1 MPAPLPTVRVV
12 VLAFGEEPTLGDAVR
27 SALDSVGVDV
37 EVRVVDNGC
46 TSDAVRRLPEDE
58 RLTIVTPAENL
69 GFAGGVNLGAEGSEA
84 AFLTLLNSDAELS
97 PDALARLVAR
107 AGEDDVGIATPS
119 LRLAAEPE
127 LLNSAGNPV
136 HFTALSWAGA
146 FGERADA
153 HDQPRDVAG
162 CTGAGATMRTEWWR
176 DELGGFD
183 DTFFA
188 YHEDVDLSWR
198 TWMLG
203 RRVVFEPTA
212 VVLHHYEFSRNAL
225 KLYLI
230 ERNRAIVQQT
240 LFGTRMRAWQWLP
253 CTALDGAMLLLAW
266 RQGWLPE
273 KRRAMRWIREH
284 RPYLRERRAHWQ
296 ARRVRSDRD
305 LAPLLTATLDASM
318 IPLPAVTGVLNVLAR
333 GYWAVARRFV

>member
-1 MPAPLPTVRVV
+1 MLAPLPTVRVV
-12 VLAFGEEPTLGDAVR
+12 VLAYGEEPYLGEAVR
-27 SALDSVGVDV
+27 SALDSVGVAV

-46 TSDAVRRLPEDE
+46 TSDAVRSLPADP
-58 RLTIVTPAENL
+58 RISIVTPTENL
-69 GFAGGVNLGAEGSEA
+69 GFAGGVNLGAAGSDAE
-84 AFLTLLNSDAELS
+84 FLTLLNSDAELA
-97 PDALARLVAR
+97 PDAVARLVER
-107 AGEDDVGIATPS
+107 AGARGVGIATPS
-119 LRLAAEPE
+119 LRLADDPE
-127 LLNSAGNPV
+127 LLNSAGNPL

-153 HDQPRDVAG
+153 HAEPRDVAC
-162 CTGAGATMRTEWWR
+162 CTGAGATMRTTWWR

-183 DTFFA
+183 DVFFA

-203 RRVVFEPTA
+203 GRVVLEPSA
-212 VVLHHYEFSRNAL
+212 VVLHHYEFSRNAR

-240 LFGTRMRAWQWLP
+240 LFGARMRAWQWLP
-253 CTALDGAMLLLAW
+253 CTALDGAMLVLAW

-273 KRRAMRWIREH
+273 KRRAMAWVREH
-284 RPYLRERRAHWQ
+284 RPYLRQRRAHWQ
-296 ARRVRSDRD
+296 ARRVRSDGE

-318 IPLPAVTGVLNVLAR
+318 IPLPAITGVLNVVSRA
-333 GYWAVARRFV
+333 YWSVARRFV